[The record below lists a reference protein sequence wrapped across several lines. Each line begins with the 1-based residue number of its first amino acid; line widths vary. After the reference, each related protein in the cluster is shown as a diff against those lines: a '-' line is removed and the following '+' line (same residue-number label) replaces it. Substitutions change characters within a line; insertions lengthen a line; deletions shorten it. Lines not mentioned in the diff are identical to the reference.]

1 MERIIKRGITAIM
14 EHPAM
19 ESAAMDITVMERD
32 TTAAGQESVVVLF
45 FSFHF

>member
-1 MERIIKRGITAIM
+1 MERIIKRGITAM
-14 EHPAM
+14 DQPAM

>member
-1 MERIIKRGITAIM
+1 MERIIKRGKTAIM
-14 EHPAM
+14 DQPAM

-32 TTAAGQESVVVLF
+32 TAAVQESVVVLS